1 MTKSKSTKLN
11 IFEIKKINILLII
24 TVLLSLFTYVYSYQL
39 SVSYASSIETFEDK
53 ISNIKSKISES
64 EVQIVENKR
73 EINKNIAFEKGF
85 VEIENVVFVKRSSA
99 TALNAIRN

>member
-24 TVLLSLFTYVYSYQL
+24 TVLLSLFT
-39 SVSYASSIETFEDK
+39 YASSIETFEDK